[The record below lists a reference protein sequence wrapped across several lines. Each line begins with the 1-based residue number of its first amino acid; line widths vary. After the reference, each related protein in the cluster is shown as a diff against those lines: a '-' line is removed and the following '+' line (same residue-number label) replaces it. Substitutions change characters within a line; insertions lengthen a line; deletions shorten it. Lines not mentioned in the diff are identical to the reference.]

1 MSKSVTEQI
10 ESLKKEL
17 GQAENGLKVLCNKKY
32 DTERRERTHRLIE
45 RGAMLE
51 SLVYDLDQFSN
62 EQVRELLVIALDSDN
77 VKQYLWKQGYDGM
90 VP

>member
-10 ESLKKEL
+10 ESLKREL
-17 GQAENGLKVLCNKKY
+17 GQAENRLKVLCNKKY

-77 VKQYLWKQGYDGM
+77 VKQYLWKQDYDGM

>member
-17 GQAENGLKVLCNKKY
+17 GQAENRLKILGNRKY

-51 SLVYDLDQFSN
+51 SLVYGLDQFSN